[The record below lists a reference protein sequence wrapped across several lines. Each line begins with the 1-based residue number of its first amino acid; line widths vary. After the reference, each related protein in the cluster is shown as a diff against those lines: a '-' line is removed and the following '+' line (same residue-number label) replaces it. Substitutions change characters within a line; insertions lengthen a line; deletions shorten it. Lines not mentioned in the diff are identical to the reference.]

1 MQFTANGMSGK
12 VAHAQKNAGEASGHK
27 YGPRKW
33 KRHMVERVKE
43 NVYCVSLVTSMSV
56 QVGYQTF
63 HMITYS
69 ILIGLHYS
77 ILHINNLCTI
87 LAVNGRWGSFGDYGE
102 CTVTCGG
109 GSRSRFRE
117 CNNPVPQHGGD
128 DCTVDG
134 STYIE
139 TKTCNENICPPG

>member
-27 YGPRKW
+27 YEPRKW

-69 ILIGLHYS
+69 I
-77 ILHINNLCTI
+77 NW
-87 LAVNGRWGSFGDYGE
+87 LALEYI
-102 CTVTCGG
+102 
-109 GSRSRFRE
+109 
-117 CNNPVPQHGGD
+117 
-128 DCTVDG
+128 
-134 STYIE
+134 TY
-139 TKTCNENICPPG
+139 K

>member
-12 VAHAQKNAGEASGHK
+12 VAYAQKNAGEASGHK
-27 YGPRKW
+27 YELRKW

-69 ILIGLHYS
+69 IAFCIRVY
-77 ILHINNLCTI
+77 
-87 LAVNGRWGSFGDYGE
+87 
-102 CTVTCGG
+102 
-109 GSRSRFRE
+109 
-117 CNNPVPQHGGD
+117 
-128 DCTVDG
+128 
-134 STYIE
+134 YI
-139 TKTCNENICPPG
+139 